1 MSPSSLTPSIARN
14 IRLGLCFRTTGIA
27 LAGLSVAHFWAIPS
41 ASAAERYAALVMD
54 AETGD
59 VLEAR
64 NADEA
69 RYPAS
74 ITKVMT
80 LYLLFDAL
88 DKGDV
93 KYSSR
98 VVFSRRAAGASPTK
112 LGVRAG
118 QSISVEEAINALIVK
133 SANDVAIAV
142 AEKLA
147 GSESA
152 FAQRMTR
159 KARSLGMQDTTFVNA
174 SGLPNSRQVTTA
186 HDLGILAQAM
196 IREHAS
202 YYSYF
207 STPSFRFRKT
217 VVPTHNRL
225 LNSVDGVDGLK
236 TGYTVAS
243 GYNLLT
249 SAVREGQRL
258 IFVVLG
264 GPSASARDFHMAQLI
279 EAGFLS
285 ARALRTQPPEIALAS
300 FRNIPDLG
308 AGANNL
314 NALQLASVPG
324 SVPNGALSVSHDE
337 IGAGDTQSTDLDPG
351 TDNAEAEGDDN
362 YLGDANQSKTDLARL
377 SGASIDPMVDYGVY

>member
-1 MSPSSLTPSIARN
+1 MSPSAITPSIARN
-14 IRLGLCFRTTGIA
+14 MRLGFCFRTTGMA

-88 DKGDV
+88 DKGEI
-93 KYSSR
+93 KHSSR
-98 VVFSRRAAGASPTK
+98 VVFSRRAAGAAPTK

-118 QSISVEEAINALIVK
+118 QSISVEEAIQALIVK

-147 GSESA
+147 GSEAA

-159 KARSLGMQDTTFVNA
+159 KARALGMQDTTFVNA
-174 SGLPNSRQVTTA
+174 SGLPNIRQKTTA

-202 YYSYF
+202 QYSYF
-207 STPSFRFRKT
+207 SAPSFRFRKT

-285 ARALRTQPPEIALAS
+285 ARALRTQPPEIALAA
-300 FRNIPDLG
+300 FRSIPDLG

-324 SVPNGALSVSHDE
+324 SVPNGALGLARDE
-337 IGAGDTQSTDLDPG
+337 IGAGDTQSTDLDPAN
-351 TDNAEAEGDDN
+351 DNSEAEGDDN
-362 YLGDANQSKTDLARL
+362 YLGDANSAKTDLSRL
-377 SGASIDPMVDYGVY
+377 AGPAIDPMVDYGVY